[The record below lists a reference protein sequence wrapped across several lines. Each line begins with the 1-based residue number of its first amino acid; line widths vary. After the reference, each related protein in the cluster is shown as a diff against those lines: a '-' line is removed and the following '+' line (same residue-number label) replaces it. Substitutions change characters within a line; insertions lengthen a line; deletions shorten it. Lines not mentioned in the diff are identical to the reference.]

1 MRESLIIR
9 AGGIVHIGRSAYQAR
24 ILAGGGTTIGRNLIG
39 GHVTVGGNLAAGMKL
54 VALLRQLLP
63 LMEKL
68 DNISRQLKRDPRFS
82 MQELKLSGD
91 GYLVKLILEKRL
103 GAIPPRLCEDMCG
116 LLSGIKGLGKRIR
129 QSGFV
134 RFCSMWLCVFGGA
147 NPLEIKSVSELQTCI
162 TALRKVLAFL
172 EDALSTPAHVSVK
185 YSQNAR
191 IEATG
196 DIQVTGGPLVY
207 ACSMSA
213 GQNIRIA
220 GSCRGRALL
229 CRIFHLH

>member
-24 ILAGGGTTIGRNLIG
+24 ILAGGGGTTIGRNLIG

-134 RFCSMWLCVFGGA
+134 RFCSMWLCVSG
-147 NPLEIKSVSELQTCI
+147 C
-162 TALRKVLAFL
+162 
-172 EDALSTPAHVSVK
+172 
-185 YSQNAR
+185 
-191 IEATG
+191 
-196 DIQVTGGPLVY
+196 
-207 ACSMSA
+207 
-213 GQNIRIA
+213 
-220 GSCRGRALL
+220 
-229 CRIFHLH
+229 